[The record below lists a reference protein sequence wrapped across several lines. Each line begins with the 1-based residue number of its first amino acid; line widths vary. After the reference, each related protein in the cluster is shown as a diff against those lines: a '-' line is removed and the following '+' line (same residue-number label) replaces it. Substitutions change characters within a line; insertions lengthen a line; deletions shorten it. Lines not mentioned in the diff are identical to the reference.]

1 MKRNAVIPSIKK
13 YAKIISVGMALG
25 KKCVTNDE
33 YEKVT
38 GVQLPKEWREALENR
53 IGIKLRYMTTPDQSS
68 SDLAAEAAK
77 KALKKAGLTIDDI
90 DLILITT
97 DTPDFQTPPT
107 VSTLHYKLGAKL
119 KTGGFDINAA
129 CADMTIGLMVAS
141 YYIMMNDDVNYAM
154 VAAPYTMTKFVDWE
168 DVVASIFSDAAGV
181 VILGPSDEPGFITG
195 KIIADGSYWDYWGI
209 YIGSARP
216 VNEEVI
222 KEKWHKLRYLKRY
235 LPDTNIKHWPP
246 LIRETI
252 KKAGLEPYYIDH
264 YFITQV
270 NKSTII
276 QLMRLLGQPV
286 EKAHMIMEKYGY
298 TGSSCAFLALHD
310 AIEEGKIKKG
320 DYLLFCTSGVGFV
333 MASAIFKWV

>member
-1 MKRNAVIPSIKK
+1 MSREAKKPEIKK
-13 YAKIISVGMALG
+13 YAKIISAGMALG
-25 KKCVTNDE
+25 KIKVTNDE
-33 YEKVT
+33 YEKIT
-38 GVQLPKEWREALENR
+38 GVKLPREWRAALEER
-53 IGIKLRYMTTPDQSS
+53 IGIKLRYMTTPDQSP

-77 KALKKAGLTIDDI
+77 NALKKAGLTIDDI
-90 DLILITT
+90 DLILVTT

-107 VSTLHYKLGAKL
+107 ESALHHKLGAKL

-141 YYIMMNDDVNYAM
+141 YYIMMNDDVNYAI

-168 DVVASIFSDAAGV
+168 DVTASIFSDAAGA

-195 KIIADGSYWDYWGI
+195 KIISDGSYWDYWGI
-209 YIGSARP
+209 YIGGYRP

-235 LPDTNIKHWPP
+235 PPDVNIRHWPN
-246 LIRETI
+246 LIRETV
-252 KKAGLEPYYIDH
+252 KKAGLTVDDINH

-310 AIEEGKIKKG
+310 AIEQNKIKKG

-333 MASAIFKWV
+333 MASAIFKWI